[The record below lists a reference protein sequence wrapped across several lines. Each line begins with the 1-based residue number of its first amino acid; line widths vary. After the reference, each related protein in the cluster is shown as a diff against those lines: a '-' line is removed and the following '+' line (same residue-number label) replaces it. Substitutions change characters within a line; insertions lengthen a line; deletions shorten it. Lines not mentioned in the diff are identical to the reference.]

1 MLKAGLSMVKRA
13 RHSPRARSV
22 DLYLHAILLL
32 TDRGQQADTG
42 DVAVRVGVSPAA
54 ASRMLKNL
62 AKKKLVRLEP
72 YQGAELTPEGL
83 HQALRVVR
91 RHRLLEVFMSKVMG
105 FDLRE
110 SHERALLMQPTVDE
124 VFEEKLDVMLG
135 RPKFDPH
142 GQPIP
147 AKNTTWPRQADL
159 PLLDLPAGTS
169 GVVSRVTS
177 EDGEAISYLES
188 QGIRPGTS
196 FVLESIAP
204 FDGPV
209 SVRVAGDVLHLGR
222 RLAELIN
229 VQALPTARA
238 VERKG
243 RKSRKATCPSTSD
256 VHPRTL
262 EASKPAPKLGRQSVL
277 APAKET

>member
-1 MLKAGLSMVKRA
+1 MLKAALNMVKKA
-13 RHSPRARSV
+13 HHTPHARSV

-32 TDRGQQADTG
+32 TDHGQQADTG
-42 DVAVRVGVSPAA
+42 DVAARVGVSPAA

-62 AKKKLVRLEP
+62 ARKKLVRLEP

-91 RHRLLEVFMSKVMG
+91 RHRLLEVFLNKVMG

-110 SHERALLMQPTVDE
+110 SHERALRMQPTVDE

-135 RPKFDPH
+135 RPTVDPH

-147 AKNTTWPRQADL
+147 AKNMTWPKLADS
-159 PLLDLPAGTS
+159 PILDLPAGTA

-177 EDGEAISYLES
+177 EDGAAIKYLDD
-188 QGIRPGTS
+188 QGVRPGAS
-196 FVLESIAP
+196 VLLESIAP

-209 SVRVAGDVLHLGR
+209 LVRVSGTALHLGR
-222 RLAELIN
+222 RLAELIM
-229 VQALPTARA
+229 VQRGPASSV
-238 VERKG
+238 VER
-243 RKSRKATCPSTSD
+243 RKARPRKEATESTKDRRSRNK
-256 VHPRTL
+256 VCEVP
-262 EASKPAPKLGRQSVL
+262 
-277 APAKET
+277 

>member
-1 MLKAGLSMVKRA
+1 MLNVDLIMVKLL
-13 RHSPRARSV
+13 PQNKRARSV

-32 TDRGQQADTG
+32 TDHGQQADTG
-42 DVAVRVGVSPAA
+42 DVADRVGVSPAA

-62 AKKKLVRLEP
+62 ATKKLVRLEP

-91 RHRLLEVFMSKVMG
+91 RHRLLEVFLNKVMG

-110 SHERALLMQPTVDE
+110 SHERALVMQPTVDE

-147 AKNTTWPRQADL
+147 AKNITWPRLADS
-159 PLLDLPAGTS
+159 PLLDLPVGTS
-169 GVVSRVTS
+169 GVVSRVAS
-177 EDGEAISYLES
+177 EDGEAIKYLDG
-188 QGIRPGTS
+188 QGVRPGAS
-196 FVLESIAP
+196 FVMESIAP

-209 SVRVAGDVLHLGR
+209 SVRVSGGVRHLGR
-222 RLAELIN
+222 RLAELIK
-229 VQALPTARA
+229 VQSSQAVGA
-238 VERKG
+238 VERKKT
-243 RKSRKATCPSTSD
+243 KSRKGNATKANDVTS
-256 VHPRTL
+256 RT
-262 EASKPAPKLGRQSVL
+262 
-277 APAKET
+277 

>member
-1 MLKAGLSMVKRA
+1 MLKGGLSMVKIALHR
-13 RHSPRARSV
+13 PRARSV

-32 TDRGQQADTG
+32 TDHGQQADTG

-62 AKKKLVRLEP
+62 ACKKLVRLEP
-72 YQGAELTPEGL
+72 YQGAELTPDGL

-91 RHRLLEVFMSKVMG
+91 RHRLLEVFLNKVMG

-110 SHERALLMQPTVDE
+110 SHQRALLMQPTVDE

-135 RPKFDPH
+135 RPTFDPH

-147 AKNTTWPRQADL
+147 AKNIAWPRLADS

-177 EDGEAISYLES
+177 EDGAAIKYLDG
-188 QGIRPGTS
+188 QGVRPGAS
-196 FVLESIAP
+196 IVLESIAP
-204 FDGPV
+204 FEGPV
-209 SVRVAGDVLHLGR
+209 SVRVSDRTLHLGR
-222 RLAELIN
+222 RLAELIK
-229 VQALPTARA
+229 VQSGSTVGV
-238 VERKG
+238 VERKKA
-243 RKSRKATCPSTSD
+243 KSRRGRAAKTNDVTS
-256 VHPRTL
+256 RT
-262 EASKPAPKLGRQSVL
+262 
-277 APAKET
+277 

>member
-1 MLKAGLSMVKRA
+1 MVKRK

-32 TDRGQQADTG
+32 TNHGQQANTG
-42 DVAVRVGVSPAA
+42 DVAARVGVSPAA

-62 AKKKLVRLEP
+62 ARKKLVRLEP

-91 RHRLLEVFMSKVMG
+91 RHRLLEVFLNKVMG

-135 RPKFDPH
+135 RPTVDPH

-147 AKNTTWPRQADL
+147 AKNIKWPRLADS
-159 PLLDLPAGTS
+159 PILDLPAGTS

-177 EDGEAISYLES
+177 EDGAAIKYLEG
-188 QGIRPGTS
+188 QGVRPGAS
-196 FVLESIAP
+196 VVLESIAP
-204 FDGPV
+204 FEGPV
-209 SVRVAGDVLHLGR
+209 SVRVSGKALHLGR
-222 RLAELIN
+222 RLAELIK
-229 VQALPTARA
+229 VQSGPVSSAA
-238 VERKG
+238 EG
-243 RKSRKATCPSTSD
+243 RKSKSRKGGTARTHDTSS
-256 VHPRTL
+256 RT
-262 EASKPAPKLGRQSVL
+262 
-277 APAKET
+277 